1 MTSSIA
7 RWFGPPHRPLFGW
20 VHVPDGESCRGAVV
34 LCPPLAR
41 ECTNVHYT
49 YRKLAEALA
58 ADGLLAVR
66 FDYDGTGDSSGSDD
80 EPGRVEAWLESIGH
94 AMALARACGAPEVS
108 VLGMRMGALLGSV
121 AAARRRDV
129 HALVL
134 WDPCS
139 SGRAFIKEQSAL
151 QRLRTDEP
159 ATSESTGTEL
169 PGFVFRADTVADLA
183 ALVVP
188 AANAPAVEHLLVL
201 TRDEQPPPV
210 DLVGPLACPALERR
224 PAVGQQTLLNV
235 EPTFSEV
242 PWETI
247 HAITAWLGAVH
258 HGPRRPVTVSAPDPA
273 CAEWMGSDGVWLREE
288 LLAIGPVGLF
298 GVATTSKRVSS
309 GPTVIFLNSGND
321 WHVGPNRLWVTL
333 SRLWAA
339 AGLRCVRFDA
349 SGLGDSPVRPDQPDH
364 VIRAP
369 QAFDDVLAATV
380 ALCPDDPKDVVL
392 AGLCSGAYQ
401 ALESA
406 LVLGPRGVLA
416 VNPVLRFDPPEAAG
430 GSIDPRRQICR
441 PISPLIASYRSLPI
455 PALRRRMRSLAW
467 RLANLA
473 DPGRSPRNWLAQ
485 LVADGVDT
493 YCICG
498 EDEAR
503 PLTEG
508 TQLAQLQA
516 SSDSCLRVEVVPG
529 LDHALMA
536 ADQRALVSGRLTE
549 HLLSRFGPAA
559 AEPQV
564 SATIAAQLSIG

>member
-1 MTSSIA
+1 
-7 RWFGPPHRPLFGW
+7 
-20 VHVPDGESCRGAVV
+20 
-34 LCPPLAR
+34 
-41 ECTNVHYT
+41 
-49 YRKLAEALA
+49 
-58 ADGLLAVR
+58 
-66 FDYDGTGDSSGSDD
+66 
-80 EPGRVEAWLESIGH
+80 
-94 AMALARACGAPEVS
+94 
-108 VLGMRMGALLGSV
+108 MGALLGAV
-121 AAARRRDV
+121 AAARHRDA

-139 SGRAFIKEQSAL
+139 SGRAFIKEHRSL
-151 QRLRTDEP
+151 QRLRTDVP
-159 ATSESTGTEL
+159 TTSESTGTEL
-169 PGFVFRADTVADLA
+169 PGFVFRADTVADLD
-183 ALVVP
+183 ALRVP
-188 AANAPAVEHLLVL
+188 AASTPAVDHVLVL

-210 DLVGPLACPALERR
+210 DLVEPLACPDLERG
-224 PAVGQQTLLNV
+224 PAVGQLALLAV
-235 EPTFSEV
+235 DPTYSQV

-258 HGPRRPVTVSAPDPA
+258 QGPRRPVTVSGPA
-273 CAEWMGSDGVWLREE
+273 RAEWTGSDGVWLREE
-288 LLAIGPVGLF
+288 LVAIGPVGLF

-333 SRLWAA
+333 SRRWAA

-349 SGLGDSPVRPDQPDH
+349 SGLGDSPVRPDQLDH
-364 VIRAP
+364 VTRAP

-416 VNPVLRFDPPEAAG
+416 VNPVLQFNPPEAAG

-441 PISPLIASYRSLPI
+441 PLSPLVASYRSLPI
-455 PALRRRMRSLAW
+455 PAVRRRMRPLAW

-473 DPGRSPRNWLAQ
+473 GPGRSPRHWLAQ

-516 SSDSCLRVEVVPG
+516 SPDSCLRVEVVPG

-536 ADQRALVSGRLTE
+536 ADQRALVSDRLTE

-559 AEPQV
+559 AEPPV
-564 SATIAAQLSIG
+564 SAATAAQLSIG